1 MAGLSLEQKRDWAK
15 TLISKEGYTQK
26 EAAAKVGVSV
36 VTMNK
41 WYKKYNWVKLKQSL
55 LVTKDA
61 QLSRLYMQ
69 MDELTTSIMNR
80 EEGKRFADSKEADTL
95 NKIAATIK
103 TLETDASI
111 AEIVE
116 VGKRFLN
123 FLRAYSPDKAIE
135 VAGMFDEFI
144 KEELAK

>member
-1 MAGLSLEQKRDWAK
+1 MAELTLKQKREWAE
-15 TLISKEGYTQK
+15 TLICKMSYTQK
-26 EAAAKVGVSV
+26 EAAVKVGVST
-36 VTMNK
+36 VTMSR
-41 WYKKYNWVKLKQSL
+41 WYNKYNWEKLKQSL

-69 MDELTTSIMNR
+69 MDELTTAIMNR
-80 EEGKRFADSKEADTL
+80 KEGERFANSKEADTL

-123 FLRAYSPDKAIE
+123 FLRGYSPDKAME

-144 KEELAK
+144 KESLGR